1 MKLGAR
7 CGTSWPRGSCFSYPE
22 LNDPPDQIG
31 RKRLRQ
37 RELHR
42 SLALLVRRQFFLE
55 GLYATRDRVKAD
67 VICVAGEMDEM
78 VAVEVEGWH

>member
-1 MKLGAR
+1 M
-7 CGTSWPRGSCFSYPE
+7 
-22 LNDPPDQIG
+22 
-31 RKRLRQ
+31 RQ

-78 VAVEVEGWH
+78 AAVEVEGWHFVADELGCAGAAALMIARISARAFCVLSGNSAM